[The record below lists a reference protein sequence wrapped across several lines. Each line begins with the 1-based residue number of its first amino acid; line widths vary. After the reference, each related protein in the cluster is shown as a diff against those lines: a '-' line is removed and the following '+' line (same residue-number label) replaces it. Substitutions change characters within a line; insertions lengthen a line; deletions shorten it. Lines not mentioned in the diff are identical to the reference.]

1 MPGFSI
7 RNPFFIIVVCLV
19 LLVIGVT
26 SLVRMPVDL
35 FPSINLPEVVVA
47 TFYSGMPPQD
57 IETDITDPLERF
69 FTLASGIDHMESRSL
84 LGVSIIRVY
93 FQPGTNADADV
104 TELSNLAL
112 ADLKRLPPGTLPPVV
127 LKFDASSLPVALVTV
142 KGEGLNETQLHDY
155 AQFQIRNQIAVVP
168 GAEIPPPFGGKYRQI
183 MVYVDPYK
191 LASRQLSPMDVVGAV
206 NDSNLILPAG
216 DVKIGANDYYVY
228 SNSLVKDMDE
238 LGKVPVKTAGTS
250 WVSVDDL
257 GKAEDANQI
266 QYNVVRVDGQRSCYI
281 PIMKQGGDTNT
292 IDVVNGVRKLV
303 GHLYD
308 IPKQMSANVVF
319 DQSVYVKEALKTVL
333 HEGVIGLVLT
343 SLMILIFLGS
353 FRATTAVLLSIPLS
367 ALASFVV
374 LYMLHS
380 TINTMILAGLAL
392 AFSRVIDNSVISLEN
407 IYRHLEMGA
416 APRVAAEVG
425 GAEVNLAVLAATLVD
440 VVDFFPVTF
449 LFGVSKFLF
458 SALALAF
465 CLSLMASFVVA
476 MTVIPL
482 FCSRFLK
489 AVPHGGHGQDAPQLG
504 QQEGEAKHPQSWWDR
519 FNLKFNSLFNR
530 VLDFY
535 EVWVRRALQR
545 PGLTVAVLS
554 GVFVLSLAIYPLLGL
569 AFFPQT
575 DAGQFTINLKVP
587 TGTRIEVTEQY
598 VAKVEDL
605 IRHEIE
611 PRDLKMVVS
620 NLGVVPDFSSLY
632 TTNAGP
638 YTATIQVALQDSH
651 HKSSF
656 EYMDVVQKK
665 MAGEFPEIRTF
676 FSSGSMVDAV
686 LNMGM
691 PAPIDVQVSS
701 PDLHQIYGVAQ
712 ELASEIRGLPGVG
725 EVYVP
730 QDLNYPA
737 LRLDV
742 DRVHAAE
749 LHLTQ
754 KDVVDNVITALNSN
768 YMIAPNYWVDRKS
781 GNDYYLTVQYFE
793 KGRPAIHNMTD
804 LGQIPLH
811 TQRDT
816 EPEFTCGP
824 ASLSLASFQPISA
837 RSTSRPMWTCGQ
849 RGPDPKKSQPP
860 EIQQPVRPVT
870 VLDNVVKVKFEQ
882 TPTEVDHYQIQRV
895 MDVYVT
901 PAGEDLGKVR
911 KQIENIVSKTAIPA
925 NVRVNLRGMVE
936 GMQASF
942 KSFGLGFL
950 LSFVLLFLILTA
962 QFKSFIDPLLI
973 MLAIPMGFVGV
984 LLILP
989 LTHSTLNVMSLM
1001 GVLMLVGIADSN
1013 SILIV
1018 DFAHNLEGQ
1027 GLSPMDAVITACR
1040 VRLRPILMTS
1050 LATIIGMIPM
1060 ALKMG
1065 TGAEQYAPMARA
1077 IIGGLTSS
1085 VVLTIFIVPAAYLL
1099 VYGKRGQKTGAAAT
1113 QEAQA

>member
-1 MPGFSI
+1 MSRFSI
-7 RNPFFIIVVCLV
+7 RNPYFIVVICLA
-19 LLVIGVT
+19 LMVIGVT

-84 LGVSIIRVY
+84 LGVSIIKVY
-93 FQPGTNADADV
+93 FQPGTSADADV

-127 LKFDASSLPVALVTV
+127 LKFDASSLPVCLVTL
-142 KGEGLNETQLHDY
+142 KGEGLNQTQLHDIG
-155 AQFQIRNQIAVVP
+155 QFTIRNQIAVVK

-191 LASRQLSPMDVVGAV
+191 LASRQLSPMDVVSAV
-206 NDSNLILPAG
+206 NNSNLILPAG
-216 DVKIGANDYYVY
+216 DVKMGPFDYYVY
-228 SNSLVKDMDE
+228 SNSLVDSMED
-238 LGKVPVKTAGTS
+238 LGKVPVKTVGSS
-250 WVSVDDL
+250 WVSVNDL

-266 QYNVVRVDGQRSCYI
+266 QYSVVRVDGQRSVYL

-292 IDVVNGVRKLV
+292 IQVVDGIRDMIR
-303 GHLYD
+303 HLYD
-308 IPKQMSANVVF
+308 IPKQLISTVVF
-319 DQSVYVKEALKTVL
+319 DQSAFVKEAIKTLL
-333 HEGVIGLVLT
+333 HEGLIGLLLT

-353 FRATTAVLLSIPLS
+353 VRATSAVFLSIPLS
-367 ALASFVV
+367 ALATFVV
-374 LYMLHS
+374 LYMMDS
-380 TINTMILAGLAL
+380 TINTMILGGLAL

-416 APRVAAEVG
+416 KPQAAAEIG
-425 GAEVNLAVLAATLVD
+425 GSEVSLAVLAATLTT
-440 VVDFFPVTF
+440 VVVFFPVTF
-449 LFGVSKFLF
+449 LYGVSKFLF
-458 SALALAF
+458 TALALAVVI
-465 CLSLMASFVVA
+465 SLFASYLVA

-489 AVPHGGHGQDAPQLG
+489 AVPHAAGHAPT
-504 QQEGEAKHPQSWWDR
+504 EGEVRTEAGSSWWDR
-519 FNLKFNSLFNR
+519 FNAGFNR
-530 VLDFY
+530 MFNRLLDFY
-535 EVWVRRALQR
+535 EYWVRRAVQR
-545 PGLTVAVLS
+545 PGLTVAILS
-554 GVFVLSLAIYPLLGL
+554 GAFVLSLAIYPLLGL

-605 IRHEIE
+605 IRHTIDAK
-611 PRDLKMVVS
+611 DLKMVVS

-638 YTATIQVALQDSH
+638 YTATIQVALQDGH
-651 HKSSF
+651 NQSSF
-656 EYMDVVQKK
+656 EYMDRVQKE
-665 MAGEFPEIRTF
+665 MAHQFPDIRTF

-712 ELASEIRGLPGVG
+712 DLASQIRSLPGVG
-725 EVYVP
+725 EVYIP

-742 DRVHAAE
+742 DRVHAGE
-749 LHLTQ
+749 LGLTQ

-793 KGRPAIHNMTD
+793 KGRAAIHDFTD
-804 LGQIPLH
+804 LTNIPIHAPNLRQP
-811 TQRDT
+811 TTLDT
-816 EPEFTCGP
+816 
-824 ASLSLASFQPISA
+824 
-837 RSTSRPMWTCGQ
+837 
-849 RGPDPKKSQPP
+849 
-860 EIQQPVRPVT
+860 
-870 VLDNVVKVKFEQ
+870 VVKLENVQ

-895 MDVYVT
+895 TDVYVT
-901 PAGEDLGKVR
+901 PATEDLGKVSDEVAR
-911 KQIENIVSKTAIPA
+911 LIPKLKVPE
-925 NVRVNLRGMVE
+925 NVRINIRGMVQ
-936 GMQASF
+936 GMNASF
-942 KSFGLGFL
+942 RSFAVGLSLSVIL
-950 LSFVLLFLILTA
+950 LYLILVA
-962 QFKSFIDPLLI
+962 QFKSFKDPFLI
-973 MLAIPMGFVGV
+973 MLAIPMGFIGV
-984 LLILP
+984 LIVLP
-989 LTHSTLNVMSLM
+989 LTGTTLNVMSLM
-1001 GVLMLVGIADSN
+1001 GVLMLVGISASN

-1018 DFAHNLEGQ
+1018 EFTHRLEEQ
-1027 GLSPMDAVITACR
+1027 GKAVEEAVITSCR

-1050 LATIIGMIPM
+1050 LATIIGMVPM
-1060 ALKMG
+1060 ALKLG
-1065 TGAEQYAPMARA
+1065 TGSEQYAPLARA
-1077 IIGGLTSS
+1077 IIGGLTVS
-1085 VVLTIFIVPAAYLL
+1085 VVLTVFIVPAAYLL
-1099 VYGKRGQKTGAAAT
+1099 VYRNRQTAKQPA
-1113 QEAQA
+1113 E